1 MTQVTC
7 AGLPASWLNGWL
19 AAVGA
24 TVLDGRIRLHWTIG
38 GMPLAVLSASEIDPV
53 DALVE
58 SWPDAGL
65 LSDLPI
71 AENWRGSPKLQRKV
85 AVEAFRR
92 RASAARGHQYSW
104 TLSST
109 MTDLCVDENGEIMH
123 GGFDPPA
130 PKGITLHQRLM
141 SAYAA
146 INGDMRRVRDSLCG
160 LGQRVQINGLGFDQA
175 RLGSQADATSRW
187 TDPVVEA
194 MAFFGLAVLPVR
206 GPGADRHRDRQAE
219 VRQKGWK
226 RSSGDSGSR
235 GQHHYYW
242 PAWKQPLDVD
252 GIDALLDA
260 WRPEREAAWPRLG
273 VHEAWRSVRFKTE
286 NPQDPTRAYG
296 AERL

>member
-7 AGLPASWLNGWL
+7 TGLRASWLNGWL

-24 TVLDGRIRLHWTIG
+24 TVLDSRIRLHWTSDG
-38 GMPLAVLSASEIDPV
+38 TPVAVLSALDISPV
-53 DALVE
+53 DALVD
-58 SWPDAGL
+58 SWPDAAV

-71 AENWRGSPKLQRKV
+71 ADNWKGADKLHRKV
-85 AVEAFRR
+85 TVEAFRR
-92 RASAARGHQYSW
+92 RASAARDHRYSW
-104 TLSST
+104 ALSST
-109 MTDLCVDENGEIMH
+109 MTDLCVDENGEVMH
-123 GGFDPPA
+123 GRFDPPA
-130 PKGITLHQRLM
+130 PKGITLHQRLL

-146 INGDMRRVRDSLCG
+146 INGDMQLVRDSLRG

-187 TDPVVEA
+187 TDPVVEG

-206 GPGADRHRDRQAE
+206 GAGTYGSLDRRPE

-226 RSSGDSGSR
+226 RSSGNDGSPGPYR
-235 GQHHYYW
+235 YFW
-242 PAWKQPLDVD
+242 PAWSQPLDIN

-273 VHEAWRSVRFKTE
+273 VHAAWRSVHFKTE
-286 NPQDPTRAYG
+286 NRQDPTRAYG
-296 AERL
+296 TERL

>member
-1 MTQVTC
+1 MRDLH
-7 AGLPASWLNGWL
+7 LPP
-19 AAVGA
+19 
-24 TVLDGRIRLHWTIG
+24 T
-38 GMPLAVLSASEIDPV
+38 SEIDPV

-58 SWPDAGL
+58 SWPDAAL

-109 MTDLCVDENGEIMH
+109 MTDLCVDENGDVVH
-123 GGFDPPA
+123 APFDPAGPGTI
-130 PKGITLHQRLM
+130 KWLHHRLLKVHKNVDPTPDR
-141 SAYAA
+141 
-146 INGDMRRVRDSLCG
+146 IRDSLMG
-160 LGQRVQINGLGFDQA
+160 RAGRVQDNGLGFDQS

-206 GPGADRHRDRQAE
+206 GPGADRHLDRQAE

-226 RSSGDSGSR
+226 KSSGDSGSR